1 MRKTTRIAL
10 LAPVLVGAAT
20 CASVAQAAVTLVSSV
35 RSDPTGYSFTPTKVV
50 TFDSVLSSGGD
61 FSSQGFLFAGSGSLV
76 TGSKAGRFKA
86 PTGDTSR
93 YLSTGTGTETV
104 SFGGQTLGK
113 FGFYWGSVDAFNTV
127 TFSLNNVTVGT
138 FTGSSVMNTQNGSDS
153 TYVSFA
159 GAFNQVAFKST
170 RPSFELDNVAV
181 GDVPE
186 PGTWIMMILGLAGLG
201 LFAQRKKATL
211 SQSNRPALA

>member
-35 RSDPTGYSFTPTKVV
+35 QRDPTGYSFTPTKVV
-50 TFDSVLSSGGD
+50 TFDTML
-61 FSSQGFLFAGSGSLV
+61 SSQGFLFAGSGSLV
-76 TGSKAGRFKA
+76 TGSNTGRFKA
-86 PTGDTSR
+86 PTSDTTR
-93 YLSTGTGTETV
+93 YLSTGIGTETV

-113 FGFYWGSVDAFNTV
+113 LGFYWGSVDAYNTV

-138 FTGSSVMNTQNGSDS
+138 FTGSSVMNTLNGSDS

-159 GAFNQVAFKST
+159 GAFDQVAFKST

-186 PGTWIMMILGLAGLG
+186 PATWIMMILGLAGLG
-201 LFAQRKKATL
+201 LFVQRKKATL
-211 SQSNRPALA
+211 SQSSRLALA